1 MSPAVRRSL
10 AELDLLVAEA
20 ESKVRNL
27 ELGHPK
33 LCMTSAHFAPSLEVC
48 FQTAEQAL
56 LLTKQRARAFEGQED
71 ARCNV
76 AQRMHLAALRA
87 SIAELDLRFE
97 RLLSSSNEAAST
109 LPQDSRDTIS
119 KDELA
124 PPIVPPVIL
133 PPVEPVE
140 PVEPEPAVPSVR
152 QVPSLTQPEELL
164 AKCQDVQAQ
173 LETAQ
178 AQIDVL
184 RKEKAELVER
194 NQKLEEEKKQW
205 CKDQDDLKRVLQE
218 LDEHKAM
225 RQTLEAV
232 KDLPPAPAPVAPP
245 SRSEAVAVETVETV
259 ETVEVTGPL
268 ATWRQPGPSPSAD
281 A

>member
-133 PPVEPVE
+133 PPVEP
-140 PVEPEPAVPSVR
+140 AVPSVR

-218 LDEHKAM
+218 LDEHKAT

-259 ETVEVTGPL
+259 EVTGPL